1 MSTEIQKILK
11 HDMMDSMRLMSCTF
25 AFSIHCR
32 NKVNSFTIYRKGRT
46 SGLFLNDSITDYVP
60 YNSPMH
66 RAPEM
71 LRVMFL
77 ISSTK
82 SLFSLVIQFFHLCHW
97 TFFTT
102 TTLLDPTREQLRT
115 ILCRDDENKQS
126 EHRWKK
132 GMVFS
137 AARHYPRIRNQR
149 C

>member
-1 MSTEIQKILK
+1 MIWWIPWDLCHAPLLSAFIVGIRWTHLLSTEK
-11 HDMMDSMRLMSCTF
+11 
-25 AFSIHCR
+25 
-32 NKVNSFTIYRKGRT
+32 T

-137 AARHYPRIRNQR
+137 AARHYPRIRNLR